1 MQNYRWASVIYIIN
15 NIYAC
20 IVVMYVHIYNGF
32 MCKLSD
38 NFKKG
43 IIVFVS
49 YRSIHRRMTRLI
61 TYFDVYNHRQAQK
74 PHTDHKR

>member
-1 MQNYRWASVIYIIN
+1 
-15 NIYAC
+15 
-20 IVVMYVHIYNGF
+20 MYCGYVCTIHLYNGF
-32 MCKLSD
+32 MNNLSG